1 MGKKNDEMDNGKN
14 IGFEYQLEYQSEYQ
28 LEYQLRAH
36 NVPFLLPIFQFPP
49 EMMFLR
55 SPESEKRKKKV
66 FRKGCE
72 QNLSGKI

>member
-1 MGKKNDEMDNGKN
+1 MITVMGKKNDEMDNGKN
-14 IGFEYQLEYQSEYQ
+14 IGFEYQ